1 VALTESRQEVLTKYG
16 PYVRSL
22 AAQVRKQFNSALEMD
37 ELVSYGQVGLL
48 EAAERFDPKVGANF
62 LTFAHYRIKGAIFD
76 GLRKMGILKGA
87 EARSAGSSERAN
99 AYMGNLSDRDHG
111 SNRGS
116 DAADDVREISSAVT
130 GLAMVFATSL
140 EGTEGLQ
147 LSDEQL
153 PADER
158 LELEQMK
165 SRVRAA
171 IEKLPEKERKL
182 LQGYYFQAKTLEE
195 AGAEIGQSKSWAS
208 RLHARAV
215 ERLKEILDEEDKD
228 KLPDVGRR
236 KEHGRSTGRNLGGP
250 NRPAEAARPGG
261 AAGSE
266 AVPQQVRSGT
276 QVEGPR
282 SDAPGPAGGS
292 GPARTEG

>member
-1 VALTESRQEVLTKYG
+1 VALHESRAEVLQKYG

-22 AAQVRKQFNSALEMD
+22 AAQVRKQFNAMLEMD

-76 GLRKMGILKGA
+76 GLRKMGVLKGA
-87 EARSAGSSERAN
+87 EARSAAVSERAN
-99 AYMGNLSDRDHG
+99 SYMGSLSDQDHG
-111 SNRGS
+111 SNRRGS
-116 DAADDVREISSAVT
+116 HDDDVRDISSAVQ

-147 LSDEQL
+147 LSDEAL

-195 AGAEIGQSKSWAS
+195 AGAAIGQSKSWAS

-215 ERLKEILDEEDKD
+215 DQLKKILEEDELPKGGGGQGSWRKD
-228 KLPDVGRR
+228 
-236 KEHGRSTGRNLGGP
+236 HGRTTRRNVGSGDRGP
-250 NRPAEAARPGG
+250 EAQGATA
-261 AAGSE
+261 AAGDQTGSE
-266 AVPQQVRSGT
+266 QVRSGS
-276 QVEGPR
+276 EDRFDSSGRKGSRGGWGPGR
-282 SDAPGPAGGS
+282 P
-292 GPARTEG
+292 